1 MVENGILSNINSVE
15 NGKCDIVNL
24 VENGIL
30 YLKHLVENI
39 KSLIF
44 ASKSKTMAEDIIR
57 FKRKMY
63 DT

>member
-39 KSLIF
+39 KALFLHQNQRLWQRI
-44 ASKSKTMAEDIIR
+44 
-57 FKRKMY
+57 
-63 DT
+63 